1 MNEGGHFMLTTN
13 VKSAADSFELINGVK
28 IPCLGFGTW
37 QIEGSAADLAVA
49 EAVRAGYIHI
59 DTAAAYGNEEFVG
72 SGLKRS
78 GIPREEL
85 FLTTKLWNNIRTYDE
100 AIAACEQSLSL
111 LGTDYIDLLLIHWP
125 NPLKFRACWK
135 ERNAELWRAMEQLY
149 RDGKVRAIGVSNFCE
164 RHLDALFETAEI
176 SPSVNQIRVCPGDID
191 EETISYCKSKGI
203 LIEGYSVLG
212 TGRALDS
219 ALIVETAKKYGV
231 GVAQLCI
238 RWCLQNGFV
247 PLARSVSPEH
257 IMQNLDIFGFEIE
270 PADMVALS
278 EMVGECGVHENP
290 DERPF

>member
-1 MNEGGHFMLTTN
+1 MLTTN
-13 VKSAADSFELINGVK
+13 VKSSADRLELINGVK
-28 IPCLGFGTW
+28 IPCVGFGTW

-49 EAVRAGYIHI
+49 EAIRAGYTHI

-72 SGLKRS
+72 SGIKRS
-78 GIPREEL
+78 GIARDEL

-111 LGTDYIDLLLIHWP
+111 LGTDYLDLLLIHWP

-135 ERNAELWRAMEQLY
+135 ERNAELWRAMETLY
-149 RDGKVRAIGVSNFCE
+149 RDGKVRTVGVSNFCE
-164 RHLDALFETAEI
+164 RHLDALMETAEI
-176 SPSVNQIRVCPGDID
+176 SPAVNQIRVCPGDVD
-191 EETISYCKSKGI
+191 EETISACTSKGI

-212 TGRALDS
+212 TGKALS
-219 ALIVETAKKYGV
+219 SERLANMAEKYGV
-231 GVAQLCI
+231 GISQLCL

-247 PLARSVSPEH
+247 PIARSVSPEH
-257 IMQNLDIFGFEIE
+257 IKQNLDIFGFEIE

-278 EMVGECGVHENP
+278 EMVGECGVYENP

>member
-1 MNEGGHFMLTTN
+1 MLTTN
-13 VKSAADSFELINGVK
+13 VKSSADRLELINGVK
-28 IPCLGFGTW
+28 IPCVGFGTW

-49 EAVRAGYIHI
+49 EAIRAGYTHI

-72 SGLKRS
+72 SGIKRS
-78 GIPREEL
+78 GIARDEL

-111 LGTDYIDLLLIHWP
+111 LGTDYLDLLLIHWP

-135 ERNAELWRAMEQLY
+135 ERNAELWRAMETLY
-149 RDGKVRAIGVSNFCE
+149 RDGKVRTVGVSNFCE
-164 RHLDALFETAEI
+164 RHLDALMETAEI
-176 SPSVNQIRVCPGDID
+176 SPAVNQIRVCPGDVD
-191 EETISYCKSKGI
+191 EETISACTSKGI

-212 TGRALDS
+212 TGKALS
-219 ALIVETAKKYGV
+219 SERLANMAEKYGV
-231 GVAQLCI
+231 GISQLCL

-247 PLARSVSPEH
+247 PIARSVSPEH
-257 IMQNLDIFGFEIE
+257 IKQNLDIFGFEIE
-270 PADMVALS
+270 PADMVTLS

>member
-1 MNEGGHFMLTTN
+1 MLTTSI
-13 VKSAADSFELINGVK
+13 KSAADCFELLNGVK

-37 QIEGSAADLAVA
+37 QIEGSAAETAVA
-49 EAVRAGYIHI
+49 EAVRAGYTHI

-72 SGLKRS
+72 SGMKRS
-78 GIPREEL
+78 GIARDEL

-149 RDGKVRAIGVSNFCE
+149 RDGKVCAIGVSNFCE

-176 SPSVNQIRVCPGDID
+176 SPSVNQIRVCPGDVD

-212 TGRALDS
+212 TGKALDS
-219 ALIVETAKKYGV
+219 AVIIETAKKYGV

-247 PLARSVSPEH
+247 PLARSISSEH
-257 IMQNLDIFGFEIE
+257 IKQNLDIFGFEIE

-278 EMVGECGVHENP
+278 EMVGECGVHDNP

>member
-1 MNEGGHFMLTTN
+1 MLTTN
-13 VKSAADSFELINGVK
+13 VKSSADRLELINGVK
-28 IPCLGFGTW
+28 IPCVGFGTW

-49 EAVRAGYIHI
+49 EAIRAGYTHI

-72 SGLKRS
+72 SGIKRS
-78 GIPREEL
+78 GIARDEL

-111 LGTDYIDLLLIHWP
+111 LGTDYLDLLLIHWP

-135 ERNAELWRAMEQLY
+135 ERNAELWRAMETLY
-149 RDGKVRAIGVSNFCE
+149 RDGKVRAVGVSNFCE
-164 RHLDALFETAEI
+164 RHLDALMETAEI
-176 SPSVNQIRVCPGDID
+176 SPAVDQIRVCPGDVD
-191 EETISYCKSKGI
+191 EETISACTSKGI

-212 TGRALDS
+212 TGKALS
-219 ALIVETAKKYGV
+219 SERLANTAEKYGV
-231 GVAQLCI
+231 GISQLCL

-257 IMQNLDIFGFEIE
+257 IKQNLDIFGFEIE

>member
-1 MNEGGHFMLTTN
+1 MLTAN
-13 VKSAADSFELINGVK
+13 VKSASDCFELLNGSK

-49 EAVRAGYIHI
+49 EAIRAGYVHI

-72 SGLKRS
+72 SGIKRS
-78 GIPREEL
+78 GIARDEL

-100 AIAACEQSLSL
+100 AIAACEQSLDL
-111 LGTDYIDLLLIHWP
+111 LGTDYLDMLLIHWP

-135 ERNAELWRAMEQLY
+135 ERNAELWRAMEKLY
-149 RDGKVRAIGVSNFCE
+149 NDGKVRAIGVSNFCA
-164 RHLDALFETAEI
+164 RHLDALYETSEI
-176 SPSVNQIRVCPGDID
+176 SPAVNQIRVCPGDID
-191 EETISYCKSKGI
+191 EETISACTSKGI

-212 TGRALDS
+212 TGKALS
-219 ALIVETAKKYGV
+219 SEILAEMAGKYGV
-231 GVAQLCI
+231 SIPQLCI

-257 IMQNLDIFGFEIE
+257 IKQNLDVFGFEIE
-270 PADMVALS
+270 PADMIALS